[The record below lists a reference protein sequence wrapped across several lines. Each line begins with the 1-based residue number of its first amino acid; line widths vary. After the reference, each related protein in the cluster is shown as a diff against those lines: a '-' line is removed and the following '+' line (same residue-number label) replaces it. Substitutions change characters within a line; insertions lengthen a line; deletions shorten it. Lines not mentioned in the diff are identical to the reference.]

1 MAVGRLNRMPTALRG
16 NGGRGHE
23 RGRLVNCGTL
33 VRARE
38 GEARTDKGQGAAGAR
53 NKFFKYAVLFG
64 IALYFR
70 SLTMSRINAFAP
82 LLPLLTMSN

>member
-1 MAVGRLNRMPTALRG
+1 MAVGRPNRMPTALRG

-38 GEARTDKGQGAAGAR
+38 GEARTGKGKASEASR
-53 NKFFKYAVLFG
+53 NNLFKYGALLG
-64 IALYFR
+64 TGLYFR
-70 SLTMSRINAFAP
+70 NL
-82 LLPLLTMSN
+82 